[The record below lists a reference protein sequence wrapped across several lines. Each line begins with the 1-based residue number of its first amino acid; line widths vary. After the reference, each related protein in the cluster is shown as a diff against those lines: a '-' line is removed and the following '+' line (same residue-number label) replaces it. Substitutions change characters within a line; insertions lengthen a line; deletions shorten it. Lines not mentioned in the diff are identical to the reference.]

1 MEGTYVSTMGRWD
14 PAKKRQNYARLRLQ
28 ELRKRF
34 PHLPEDILSRVSLRD
49 LNTAVRRAGTNQT
62 VLPESTARSDS
73 SNRAGSSKQKGE
85 QRSDELQQNC
95 LEPQQSFAWQHPA
108 RASAANGLAPAA
120 QRRSGSKLLKRGSCH
135 KLPRQ
140 LFL

>member
-1 MEGTYVSTMGRWD
+1 MEPHRNGGDVRLYHTEGAPREARMGRWD

-95 LEPQQSFAWQHPA
+95 LEPPS
-108 RASAANGLAPAA
+108 RASP
-120 QRRSGSKLLKRGSCH
+120 
-135 KLPRQ
+135 
-140 LFL
+140 